1 MTYIPNII
9 AERNSI
15 AGHRFPIGTKYLIH
29 RGKRE
34 DICTVVDQW
43 TLKCKR
49 CGEVKD
55 LYNVPLLNLEKIKV
69 GPGRPYKLFT
79 CNTCGK
85 VMGSAEV
92 RKHKCQK

>member
-1 MTYIPNII
+1 MKCNHSFAPHPEADVTP
-9 AERNSI
+9 S
-15 AGHRFPIGTKYLIH
+15 GLHRK
-29 RGKRE
+29 
-34 DICTVVDQW
+34 W
-43 TLKCKR
+43 KCKR